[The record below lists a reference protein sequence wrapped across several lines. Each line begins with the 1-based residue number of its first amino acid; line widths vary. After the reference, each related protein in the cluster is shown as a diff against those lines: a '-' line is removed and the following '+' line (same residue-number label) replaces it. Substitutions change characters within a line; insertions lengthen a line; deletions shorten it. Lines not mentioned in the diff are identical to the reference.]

1 MQMARGIINRALS
14 GPAAGLLA
22 GLFLLTTLTACPKD
36 PYEADTW
43 IDKLD
48 SDDPKEVERAVNKLA
63 DEVKDPKAIKP
74 LGEMWRKR
82 ARSSRLLRI
91 IIGLA
96 SQPSYK
102 DARGKDHPGPF
113 WKDAVPFLIEALQF
127 EVGDTRSIEDAMA
140 AADALGRARD
150 PSSVQ
155 ALIAAINAGQSG
167 KPLPVTDPGQ
177 NVRIASMRALGN
189 FGGDQR
195 AVETLVKVLQTD
207 PLDDENRDNPE
218 AMVSSAKIRG
228 AAANGLGATR
238 NPAALGPLVL
248 ALYQVDVIFPQV
260 RGALTQYGEPAVPEL
275 LKVFKGEHPE
285 VNKFAKENNFAN
297 DCTKGEGPG
306 TSCIAPGAVAYKSA
320 IVLGDLRA
328 RGAVPI
334 LIDGLKRPART
345 SFFGPGGVPGPPD
358 HNGILDALRKIN
370 DPSAAEIVSTYMK
383 DPKTDDVF
391 VRPLAID
398 VYSMIAREPSKA
410 ALDYMAGEIKND
422 AQEVEEI
429 RKAAGMA
436 YARLVKSKDQLA
448 PIDFMIDRYVK
459 KAQDKV
465 KEADKS
471 SDKEKKAAAEDDIE
485 GYRAFATLFLQHKV
499 RALVGIAC
507 GSDPKCYIKY
517 LELGPEA
524 IVTELKLPPAPKL
537 TKDDDGSWSKAAKE
551 SFQIAA
557 QERAL
562 FEIAKLGDKA
572 SAALPLL
579 LKLADSTERLLREGV
594 LLAMVQVA
602 KKPCNECTQ
611 RLDEVIEAQKDQ
623 DRLSFLTAD
632 TRVVR
637 NYFAGQAGAGK

>member
-1 MQMARGIINRALS
+1 MHLARTRT
-14 GPAAGLLA
+14 GLLA
-22 GLFLLTTLTACPKD
+22 GLLLLTALQTGCPKD

-43 IDKLD
+43 IDKLGD
-48 SDDPKEVERAVNKLA
+48 DDPKEVERAVNKLA

-82 ARSSRLLRI
+82 AHSSRLLRI

-102 DARGKDHPGPF
+102 DARGKDHAGPF
-113 WKDAVPFLIEALQF
+113 WKDAVPYLVEALQF
-127 EVGDTRSIEDAMA
+127 EAGDTRSIEDAMA

-155 ALIAAINAGQSG
+155 ALVAAVNAAPGG
-167 KPLPVTDPGQ
+167 KPLPITDPGQ
-177 NVRIASMRALGN
+177 NVRIAAMRALGS
-189 FGGDQR
+189 FGGDNQ
-195 AVETLVKVLQTD
+195 AVQTLIKVLQTD
-207 PLDDENRDNPE
+207 PLGDENRDNPE
-218 AMVSSAKIRG
+218 AMVSAAKIRG
-228 AAANGLGATR
+228 AAANALGATR

-260 RGALTQYGEPAVPEL
+260 RGALTQYGEPAIPEL

-285 VNKFAKENNFAN
+285 VNKFAKDNNFAN
-297 DCTKGEGPG
+297 DCSKGEGPG
-306 TSCIAPGAVAYKSA
+306 TSCVAPGAVAYKSA
-320 IVLGDLRA
+320 IVLGDLRSKA
-328 RGAVPI
+328 SVPI
-334 LIDGLKRPART
+334 LIEGLKKPART

-370 DPSAAEIVSTYMK
+370 DPSAAEVVAAYMK
-383 DPKTDDVF
+383 DEKTDDVF
-391 VRPLAID
+391 VRPIAID
-398 VYSMIAREPSKA
+398 VYSMIARQPSKA

-422 AQEVEEI
+422 SQEVEEI

-436 YARLVKSKDQLA
+436 YARLVKSQDQLA
-448 PIDFMIDRYVK
+448 PIDFMIDRYLK

-465 KEADKS
+465 AEAAKAKKKE
-471 SDKEKKAAAEDDIE
+471 DKEAAEDDIE

-499 RALVGIAC
+499 RAMVGIKC
-507 GSDPKCYIKY
+507 GSDAKCYIKY
-517 LELGPEA
+517 LELAPDA
-524 IVTELKLPPAPKL
+524 VVTELKLPPAPKL

-562 FEIAKLGDKA
+562 FEIAKLGANAKDA
-572 SAALPLL
+572 MPLL

-594 LLAMVQVA
+594 LLAMVQIA
-602 KKPCNECTQ
+602 PKPCNECTQ

-637 NYFAGQAGAGK
+637 NYFAGQTGAQASPPK

>member
-1 MQMARGIINRALS
+1 MHLARTRT
-14 GPAAGLLA
+14 GLLA
-22 GLFLLTTLTACPKD
+22 GLLLLTALQTGCPKD

-43 IDKLD
+43 IDKLGD
-48 SDDPKEVERAVNKLA
+48 DDPKEVERAVNKLA
-63 DEVKDPKAIKP
+63 DEVKDPKAITP
-74 LGEMWRKR
+74 LGKMWRKR
-82 ARSSRLLRI
+82 ARPSRILRI

-102 DARGKDHPGPF
+102 DARGKDHAGPF
-113 WKDAVPFLIEALQF
+113 WKDAVPILIEALQF

-155 ALIAAINAGQSG
+155 ALMAAVNAAPSG
-167 KPLPVTDPGQ
+167 KPLAVTDPGQ
-177 NVRIASMRALGN
+177 NVRIAAMRALGN

-195 AVETLVKVLQTD
+195 AVETLIKVLQTD

-218 AMVSSAKIRG
+218 AMVASAKIRG

-238 NPAALGPLVL
+238 SPAALSPLVL

-275 LKVFKGEHPE
+275 LKVFKGEHAE
-285 VNKFAKENNFAN
+285 VNKFAKDNNFAN
-297 DCTKGEGPG
+297 DCEAKGEGPG

-334 LIDGLKRPART
+334 LIDGLKKKSRT

-370 DPSAAEIVSTYMK
+370 DPSAAEVVSTYMR
-383 DPKTDDVF
+383 DAKTDDVF

-436 YARLVKSKDQLA
+436 YARLVKSKDQMA
-448 PIDFMIDRYVK
+448 PIDYMIDGYIK
-459 KAQDKV
+459 KAQGKVAEAAKAKKKEDKQ
-465 KEADKS
+465 
-471 SDKEKKAAAEDDIE
+471 AAEDDVE

-507 GSDPKCYIKY
+507 GSDPKCYTKY

-524 IVTELKLPPAPKL
+524 IVTDLKLPPAPKL
-537 TKDDDGSWSKAAKE
+537 TKDDDGTWSKAAKE

-572 SAALPLL
+572 QAALPLL

-637 NYFAGQAGAGK
+637 NYFAGQSGAGK